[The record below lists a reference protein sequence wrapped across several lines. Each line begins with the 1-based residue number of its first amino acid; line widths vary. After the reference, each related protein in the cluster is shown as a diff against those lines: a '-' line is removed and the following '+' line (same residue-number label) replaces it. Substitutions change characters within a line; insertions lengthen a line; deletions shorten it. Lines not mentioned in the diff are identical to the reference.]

1 MKCMRR
7 IAQDARL
14 ETSSP
19 SDTPPPSNLE
29 VGELVT
35 EHIRVVYSSWRL
47 QKGEKVFAWAAAP

>member
-1 MKCMRR
+1 MRR